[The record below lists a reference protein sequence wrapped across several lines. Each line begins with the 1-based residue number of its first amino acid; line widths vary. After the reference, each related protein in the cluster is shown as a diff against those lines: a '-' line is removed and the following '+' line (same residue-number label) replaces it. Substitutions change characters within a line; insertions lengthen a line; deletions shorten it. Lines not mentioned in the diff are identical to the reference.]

1 MNVQV
6 LGISVDSKPCL
17 VAWANS
23 LGGISYPLLADFWP
37 HGTVAKKFGVLQG
50 DGRSERAIII
60 IDREGVIQY
69 IDVHD
74 IDEQPSNDVL
84 FAELAR
90 IDPDAAKTLEKI
102 KKADQPA
109 DLPSGGLVMYCT
121 SWCSDCRKARQWFKE
136 NNVEYIEVDVTTN
149 RKASEQV
156 RKWADGNLV
165 TPTFDFNGT
174 IVVDYDQ
181 EKLTSL
187 LKI

>member
-37 HGTVAKKFGVLQG
+37 HGTAAKKYGVLQD

-60 IDREGVIQY
+60 IDREGLIQY

-74 IDEQPSNDVL
+74 IDEQPSNEVL

-90 IDPDAAKTLEKI
+90 IDPNAAKALGQMKKSEK
-102 KKADQPA
+102 PS

-121 SWCSDCRKARQWFKE
+121 SWCPDCRKARQLLKE
-136 NNVEYIEVDVTTN
+136 NNIEFTEVDVTTN
-149 RKASEQV
+149 RTAAEQV
-156 RKWADGNLV
+156 RKWADGNLT

-174 IVVDYDQ
+174 IVVDYDK